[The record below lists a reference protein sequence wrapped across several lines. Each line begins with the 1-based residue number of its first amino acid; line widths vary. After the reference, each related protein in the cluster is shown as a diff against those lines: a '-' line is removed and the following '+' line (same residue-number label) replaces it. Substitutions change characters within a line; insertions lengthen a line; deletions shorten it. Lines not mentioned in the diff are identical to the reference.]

1 MSKYLTKHMEK
12 TSKHISVFL
21 EEAVDLLDVA
31 RDQTYLDCTFGGGGH
46 SRLILEQSKPTGKV
60 IGLDRDLNA
69 ESYAEA
75 LEKEYGERFEF
86 RHLSYDRLDE
96 LNFEFD
102 GVVFDLGFSS
112 DQLESSGRGFSF
124 MQTEPLD
131 LRYDDRGG
139 QTASQLLSQSTP
151 DRLVRIFQDYAE
163 DRYAK
168 SLVRKIVDSRRQHP
182 IRTTTDFVQLVGTKQ
197 PSVLAPLFQAMRIEV
212 NDELSTL
219 ERGLAKAKSALR
231 TGGRLVVISFHSLE
245 DRIVKEFMRGQMK
258 VITKKPIS
266 PTEIEVISNP
276 RARSAKLRAAIK
288 E

>member
-1 MSKYLTKHMEK
+1 MEK

-60 IGLDRDLNA
+60 IGLDRDLSA
-69 ESYAEA
+69 AQYAEA
-75 LEKEYGERFEF
+75 LQDEYGERFEF

-96 LNFEFD
+96 LNLEFD
-102 GVVFDLGFSS
+102 GIVFDLGFSS

-151 DRLVRIFQDYAE
+151 DRLVRIFQTYAE
-163 DRYAK
+163 DRYTK
-168 SLVRKIVDSRRQHP
+168 SLVRKIVDSRRQQP

-219 ERGLAKAKSALR
+219 ERGLAKAKAALR

-266 PTEIEVISNP
+266 PTEIEIKSNP

-288 E
+288 